1 MRIYIYLLILF
12 FFGYLGFNSI
22 TKDEGKQEVQCFH
35 LPYTYTVQEDSCN
48 RTFIQLNIKQM
59 ARPGPISFSGIKS
72 YVNKKGVFLYK
83 ESIHFN
89 IRYLWDINDIA
100 NSNNLTLLQSFK
112 ITIKNKE
119 PSMLY
124 LQGSNK
130 ASPILGHIIR
140 STLIRGPMLY
150 TYVSPFTSIEG
161 GSKYG

>member
-35 LPYTYTVQEDSCN
+35 LPYTHAVQEDSCN
-48 RTFIQLNIKQM
+48 RTFIQLNIKQI
-59 ARPGPISFSGIKS
+59 ARPGPISFSEVKS
-72 YVNKKGVFLYK
+72 YVNKKEIFLYK

-100 NSNNLTLLQSFK
+100 DSNYLTLLQSTK
-112 ITIKNKE
+112 IAIKNKE

-130 ASPILGHIIR
+130 ASPILGSIIR
-140 STLIRGPMLY
+140 SKLIRDPVLY
-150 TYVSPFTSIEG
+150 TYEGPFTFIEG
-161 GSKYG
+161 GRKYG